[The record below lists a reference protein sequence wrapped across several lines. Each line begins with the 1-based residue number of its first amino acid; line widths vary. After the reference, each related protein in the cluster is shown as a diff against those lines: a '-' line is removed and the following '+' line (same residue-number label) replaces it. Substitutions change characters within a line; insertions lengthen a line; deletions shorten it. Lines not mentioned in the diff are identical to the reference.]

1 MFACSQQHL
10 TEGAVVFKTR
20 RLGHQA
26 LDVVLLCLYLDA
38 DSSSFCIAL
47 TCYTNNVQRC
57 RSPET
62 LKSCR
67 ERTVLA
73 KPEVCN
79 YVKSKSRDELQLV
92 IVLFGAFAV
101 FHAAA
106 RAQATRCRC

>member
-1 MFACSQQHL
+1 MFVCSQQHL

-38 DSSSFCIAL
+38 DSLSFCIAL
-47 TCYTNNVQRC
+47 TCYTNNVQQC

-67 ERTVLA
+67 KRTILTE
-73 KPEVCN
+73 PEVYMC
-79 YVKSKSRDELQLV
+79 VKS
-92 IVLFGAFAV
+92 
-101 FHAAA
+101 
-106 RAQATRCRC
+106 